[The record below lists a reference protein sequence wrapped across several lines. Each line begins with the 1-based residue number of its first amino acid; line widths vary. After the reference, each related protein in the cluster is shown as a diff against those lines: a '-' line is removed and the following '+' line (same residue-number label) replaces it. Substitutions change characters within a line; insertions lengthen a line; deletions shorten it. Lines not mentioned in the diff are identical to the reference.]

1 MTRCRSTKL
10 NGKVWLTAAIAV
22 AVAMIG
28 ATDAMAHHPPRSCSG
43 GGFTITVVAGPCPVQ
58 DNSAPSCAEPGPST
72 GIQYQVVGSP
82 DVVATLAT
90 INNTVSTATGNVVY
104 DACKGEPLTG
114 IGKYSCQEQAIK
126 GNLVA
131 GKFWV
136 VVDGRKGTIDTSIV
150 AKKYKTIQAFV
161 IEGFGTDAPNACVSS
176 CGNFD
181 PEQTITRT
189 EVLKFKDC
197 SVQFDF
203 DLTTGEVLNAALT
216 SDSDP
221 LCHFET
227 NDVGSIAMT
236 LNGTPIGT
244 ANFGDG
250 IIASGSASC
259 TTRVIGG
266 KVYTWGKPCP

>member
-1 MTRCRSTKL
+1 MSMRCRRIKL
-10 NGKVWLTAAIAV
+10 TSAAAAVGLLVATAA
-22 AVAMIG
+22 G
-28 ATDAMAHHPPRSCSG
+28 AHDDPPRSCSG
-43 GGFTITVVAGPCPVQ
+43 GGWTITVVAGPCPVQ

-72 GIQYQVVGSP
+72 GIQYKVVGSA

-90 INNTVSTATGNVVY
+90 LNNTVSTATGNVVY
-104 DACKGEPLTG
+104 EPCKGEPSTG
-114 IGKYSCQEQAIK
+114 IGKFSCQEQAIK
-126 GNLVA
+126 GNLVG

-136 VVDGRKGTIDTSIV
+136 VVDGHKGSISTSIV
-150 AKKYKTIQAFV
+150 AKKGKNAQAFV
-161 IEGFGTDAPNACVSS
+161 IEGFGTDPPNACVSS

-181 PEQTITRT
+181 PDQTLTKT
-189 EVLKFKDC
+189 EILKFKDC

-203 DLTTGEVLNAALT
+203 SLTTGEVLSATLT
-216 SDSDP
+216 GDSDP

-227 NDVGSIAMT
+227 NDVGSLDIT

-244 ANFGDG
+244 AKFGDG